1 MSTLGGILLVLG
13 IVVLYGLI
21 AVPISYVFGSA
32 AKLGGPEEVNPNQT
46 EE

>member
-1 MSTLGGILLVLG
+1 MSTLTGVVLVLAT
-13 IVVLYGLI
+13 VVCYGLV
-21 AVPISYVFGSA
+21 AGVFAWLFGSA